1 MKKEK
6 KERSPEKRDNEQI
19 FSWIGTLLV
28 LITCFVINVYVQWMP
43 FELQAFVA
51 VSMLVVA
58 LIVLIHPFL
67 RTSTTPS
74 IVWVAVAGCFIYL
87 AFALISF
94 CSVMPY
100 QFKDSTIA
108 IISSSVGG
116 AFTLYGIGI
125 TIKHERL
132 QKKQEDV
139 ERAKPN
145 VFVISSAE
153 RRKTDEFFSNRAIPK
168 VDSALTET
176 KEANKKDTLYRFK
189 DFSLANSDLAMCSIQ
204 GLTIN
209 DSKPIVFKYDSVL
222 LRGGSIHFYIDYTFA
237 MEEDPM
243 TIELVLGD
251 MLGNLYSCQASF
263 EIEGDTENEKIK
275 KINILGVY
283 NPVPTNS
290 KVAETFLKRRMPP
303 KSKNESKK

>member
-51 VSMLVVA
+51 SMLVVA

-116 AFTLYGIGI
+116 AFTLYGR
-125 TIKHERL
+125 TP
-132 QKKQEDV
+132 Q
-139 ERAKPN
+139 N
-145 VFVISSAE
+145 
-153 RRKTDEFFSNRAIPK
+153 RR
-168 VDSALTET
+168 
-176 KEANKKDTLYRFK
+176 
-189 DFSLANSDLAMCSIQ
+189 
-204 GLTIN
+204 
-209 DSKPIVFKYDSVL
+209 VL
-222 LRGGSIHFYIDYTFA
+222 
-237 MEEDPM
+237 
-243 TIELVLGD
+243 
-251 MLGNLYSCQASF
+251 
-263 EIEGDTENEKIK
+263 
-275 KINILGVY
+275 
-283 NPVPTNS
+283 
-290 KVAETFLKRRMPP
+290 
-303 KSKNESKK
+303 

>member
-1 MKKEK
+1 M
-6 KERSPEKRDNEQI
+6 
-19 FSWIGTLLV
+19 
-28 LITCFVINVYVQWMP
+28 
-43 FELQAFVA
+43 
-51 VSMLVVA
+51 
-58 LIVLIHPFL
+58 
-67 RTSTTPS
+67 
-74 IVWVAVAGCFIYL
+74 
-87 AFALISF
+87 
-94 CSVMPY
+94 
-100 QFKDSTIA
+100 
-108 IISSSVGG
+108 
-116 AFTLYGIGI
+116 
-125 TIKHERL
+125 
-132 QKKQEDV
+132 
-139 ERAKPN
+139 
-145 VFVISSAE
+145 AE

-222 LRGGSIHFYIDYTFA
+222 LRGGSIQHIDYTFA

-263 EIEGDTENEKIK
+263 EIESDTENEKIK